1 MIVLPSV
8 ERDRE
13 KEWVVPFS
21 CFARMALDKLQEA
34 SVLMSLFT
42 NLLLLPEP
50 LRYKSIISASL
61 HFRSIDEMKINQKVN
76 QYAAELCQNELLTY
90 K

>member
-1 MIVLPSV
+1 MGGSFQLLCQ
-8 ERDRE
+8 DG
-13 KEWVVPFS
+13 
-21 CFARMALDKLQEA
+21 LGQA
-34 SVLMSLFT
+34 SGGFCIDESFY